1 MKFSSLN
8 KIEKSCIVGILIAF
22 LIIIVGAIFL
32 ITDKNGKN
40 GSNTSEI
47 DEDTGN
53 SEELADEM
61 IYYPSSIQIN
71 EPVQDY
77 TLYDANGISSRISD
91 YRGKNVILL
100 FWTSWCKYCK
110 EEFKYMPEYAKL
122 LESYDDVEIIL
133 INKFDGIKE
142 TKEQALTF
150 LNENKIPFPSFFD
163 ENLMI
168 YNSLGI
174 KIVPTMIGIDSEG
187 ILKVCKPGQ
196 IGTVDNLKA
205 FIDYVKFGGA
215 ADTEKFITNE
225 MTTVEGGVHV
235 NYLESEQPSPA
246 GFDILS
252 ESQGIMM
259 EYGVLKKDKALF
271 DQYLNYVTKNM
282 LVSDSLAAWMVT
294 KEGSAADSNALVDDL
309 RMYKALYRANQL
321 WGGYDELLNNWGK
334 SIIEY
339 NTNKNQPVNYYDFKA
354 KKKANR
360 ISLCFLDFEALKLLE
375 KIDTNVVGIYD
386 NSNQLMKEGYISND
400 FPFYYSYYDY
410 DKKEYSSDDLN
421 MAEAMYTLLNLA
433 RVNELGENSITW
445 IEKSL
450 ESTGIKARYTI
461 NGDIVEG
468 YNYESTAIYAIVAM
482 IGKEI
487 GNNKMVTEALSRM
500 ELVRTFDSSLLWK
513 GTFTTDDGKDIFS
526 FDQCMALLL
535 YGYLEY

>member
-1 MKFSSLN
+1 
-8 KIEKSCIVGILIAF
+8 
-22 LIIIVGAIFL
+22 
-32 ITDKNGKN
+32 
-40 GSNTSEI
+40 
-47 DEDTGN
+47 
-53 SEELADEM
+53 
-61 IYYPSSIQIN
+61 
-71 EPVQDY
+71 
-77 TLYDANGISSRISD
+77 
-91 YRGKNVILL
+91 
-100 FWTSWCKYCK
+100 
-110 EEFKYMPEYAKL
+110 
-122 LESYDDVEIIL
+122 
-133 INKFDGIKE
+133 
-142 TKEQALTF
+142 
-150 LNENKIPFPSFFD
+150 
-163 ENLMI
+163 
-168 YNSLGI
+168 
-174 KIVPTMIGIDSEG
+174 
-187 ILKVCKPGQ
+187 
-196 IGTVDNLKA
+196 
-205 FIDYVKFGGA
+205 
-215 ADTEKFITNE
+215 
-225 MTTVEGGVHV
+225 
-235 NYLESEQPSPA
+235 
-246 GFDILS
+246 
-252 ESQGIMM
+252 
-259 EYGVLKKDKALF
+259 
-271 DQYLNYVTKNM
+271 
-282 LVSDSLAAWMVT
+282 
-294 KEGSAADSNALVDDL
+294 
-309 RMYKALYRANQL
+309 MYKALYRANQL

-468 YNYESTAIYAIVAM
+468 YNYESTAIYAIIAM